1 MTRTFAASVVLG
13 VAMAGTSVLTGIV
26 TPTHR
31 IAASHDRLDL
41 DTLIPTRFG
50 RWTVDGTIAPLTP
63 DAAQKALIAALYDQT
78 LARTYVDGDGQRV
91 MLSIAYGGDQSRQVE
106 LHLPEVCYVA
116 QGFELVRDRTA
127 TLPTPYGSVPVRRL
141 VARRNARTEPITYF
155 VTIGDRVVT
164 SGLGRKYQRFL
175 YGLAGKIPDG
185 MLVRVSTVGADEGR
199 GWRAQDRFLND
210 MLDAMAPRDRTRL
223 LGAAVGKE

>member
-1 MTRTFAASVVLG
+1 MTRTLAASVVLG
-13 VAMAGTSVLTGIV
+13 VAMAGTSVLTGVV
-26 TPTHR
+26 TPAHR
-31 IAASHDRLDL
+31 VAAIRDRFDL

-63 DAAQKALIAALYDQT
+63 DTAQKALIATLYDQT

-91 MLSIAYGGDQSRQVE
+91 MLSVAYGGDQSRQLE
-106 LHLPEVCYVA
+106 LHLPEACYVA
-116 QGFELVRDRTA
+116 QGFDLVRDRTA
-127 TLPTPYGSVPVRRL
+127 TLPTSYGSVPVRRL
-141 VARRNARTEPITYF
+141 VARRNARTEPITYW
-155 VTIGDRVVT
+155 VTIGDRAVT

-199 GWRAQDRFLND
+199 AWRAQDRFLND
-210 MLDAMAPRDRTRL
+210 MLDAMAPRDRARL
-223 LGAAVGKE
+223 LGASVGKE